1 VEGHTPESPLS
12 AGPILSSRNPPDSS
26 GSTLTCRGQ
35 LTGAWVSPRSQSS
48 EQAHWSQ
55 PGCGPRRLAG
65 QLLPSTDKTTDSCYT
80 WSKQPLPHPIKELII
95 DFLAL
100 LSNCLMIAF
109 LRAVNRAKMAPNSIP
124 QRGTRVGANRLSI
137 NSLKSECFCINNI
150 VIYPRGRLKT
160 HKVYSLSEIIDNLV
174 EKT

>member
-1 VEGHTPESPLS
+1 MEGHTPESPLS

-124 QRGTRVGANRLSI
+124 QLGYSILTQGDITQVTRYFHNLYSCKAPILASNKAGQVG
-137 NSLKSECFCINNI
+137 
-150 VIYPRGRLKT
+150 
-160 HKVYSLSEIIDNLV
+160 
-174 EKT
+174 

>member
-1 VEGHTPESPLS
+1 MILSDVLLLMTSQGPADHRAGQRDRCAPLESGFQWKDTRQSPLS

-35 LTGAWVSPRSQSS
+35 LTGAWVSPRSQFS

-65 QLLPSTDKTTDSCYT
+65 QLLPSTDKTTDRCYT
-80 WSKQPLPHPIKELII
+80 CSKQPLPHPIKELII

-109 LRAVNRAKMAPNSIP
+109 LRAVNRVKTAPNSIP
-124 QRGTRVGANRLSI
+124 QRRNLS
-137 NSLKSECFCINNI
+137 
-150 VIYPRGRLKT
+150 RR
-160 HKVYSLSEIIDNLV
+160 
-174 EKT
+174 